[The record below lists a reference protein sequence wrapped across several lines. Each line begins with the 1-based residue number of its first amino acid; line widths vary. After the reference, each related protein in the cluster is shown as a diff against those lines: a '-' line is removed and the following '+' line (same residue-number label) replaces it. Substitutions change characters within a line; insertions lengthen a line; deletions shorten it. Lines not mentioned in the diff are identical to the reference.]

1 MTLPLSTGIN
11 LDQSQKTIDVS
22 GMIVSPLYVP
32 R

>member
-11 LDQSQKTIDVS
+11 LDQSQKTLDEA